1 MRWSSWRCRMHA
13 RCKNTQIQKS
23 KYIVSTWCMYGEEGT
38 RKMCRRRRGPA
49 GASCVRCFIWHGDAP
64 LSSHIPSLPC
74 LFLFFLFLTFL
85 SLQPAAACVFCFIC
99 QGMPLPVVHR
109 PPTPIQPL
117 PSLWQGA
124 KKCLGW
130 LYPQH
135 VDWVPLS
142 PLLTQKSPTRLRR
155 SHLFSPVY
163 LGTGPPPKCMFLP
176 LYLNLFD
183 PSGNCFHN
191 MNHIWTCFHHQT
203 LSVIHLS
210 CLSIVDQI

>member
-85 SLQPAAACVFCFIC
+85 SLEPAAACVFCFIC

-142 PLLTQKSPTRLRR
+142 PS
-155 SHLFSPVY
+155 SHKKTDSAATV
-163 LGTGPPPKCMFLP
+163 
-176 LYLNLFD
+176 
-183 PSGNCFHN
+183 
-191 MNHIWTCFHHQT
+191 T
-203 LSVIHLS
+203 LILS
-210 CLSIVDQI
+210 CLSGNGATTQIHAFATVFKYFWSWRKLFS